1 MNALRIVRFVM
12 LWSVLL
18 PAAAWAQSS
27 EGASIAGI
35 VRDTSGAV
43 MPGVTVEAASPALI
57 EKVRSVVTDERGLY
71 RIVDLRPG
79 TYTVTFTLR
88 GFSIFK
94 REGIELRTSFTA
106 TINAEMKVGSVEDT
120 VTVLEQAPVVD
131 IQNVRQQTTIARETL
146 DAIPTT
152 KRIGQY
158 ASIIPGATYPN
169 ATFQDVGGN
178 QGEGGQFGVHG
189 QRPQDLST
197 NVEGLNQNQQALGVV
212 SFNSQ
217 AFQEVV
223 VETGG
228 TSAEAMTGG
237 VQVNIVSKDGGN
249 RFSGSL
255 SAAYTGPSLQMGN
268 LTDALRARGLKNDI
282 SIRRS
287 YDYGGALGG
296 PIKKDKLWFFMAHRW
311 WGASRYIQGSYFN
324 KAQGTLFYEPDLSR
338 VSHNNEYFEDHS
350 LRLTWQ
356 VSPKHKIVGSFS
368 HQNNCSCPFGLTG
381 VGGINAVKPAPE
393 SRAWHVYN
401 PQFLPLVSWTYTA
414 TNKLVFEAG
423 QSALVLNED
432 SRRQPYVGPNDIR
445 VTDLALNIVYG
456 SDANN
461 NVWSGSYTRRFVTK
475 YNSRFSASYVT
486 GSHNFK
492 TGLTYQRYYLGR
504 PGRYTDLNQI
514 NQARSYT
521 FRNRVPVSVTI
532 WATPFEFLEQTTSL
546 GLFAQD
552 QWTLGRATLNLGLR
566 YDGLNGAVPAQTLP
580 AGIFVPA
587 RDFPAVKDTPNWK
600 NINPRLGMSYDLF
613 GKGKTALK
621 VGLGRYVPY
630 TVTASNNPAA
640 NQAASATR
648 TWDDFTYPVD
658 DPRRGNYIPDCVL
671 GPSVPGANG
680 ECGALSDQTFG
691 QVRAGNTR
699 IADDAQRGFNK
710 QLHNWQGSVSIQQ
723 ELRQGMALNVGYF
736 RTWYGGFLVTKNMA
750 LTPADFD
757 SYCMTVPAD
766 SRLPNAGGKLC
777 GFYDVKPS
785 LFGVTDYVRTQA
797 SNFGKRTEVY
807 SGFDVTLNSRFARGG
822 QFSGGVTVG
831 RTVNDACE
839 IVKNAPETLFAA
851 DNQGPLGA
859 IGGNPIPGT
868 LSTGTAGSWS
878 AAQFCHVAAPWSAG
892 TQIKFLAVYPLPWSF
907 QISATYQNIAGI
919 PITAT
924 YPAPNAQV
932 ASALDRNL
940 ASCRGAATCN
950 ANVNIE
956 LVPPN
961 TRYEDRLNQLDVR
974 FTRIFKLERV
984 RLRGNFDIYN
994 VFNGNAILSENTGYG
1009 LQWLTPYET
1018 MGGRLFKFST
1028 QFEF

>member
-1 MNALRIVRFVM
+1 
-12 LWSVLL
+12 
-18 PAAAWAQSS
+18 
-27 EGASIAGI
+27 
-35 VRDTSGAV
+35 
-43 MPGVTVEAASPALI
+43 TVEAASPALI

-445 VTDLALNIVYG
+445 VTDLAMNIVYG

-658 DPRRGNYIPDCVL
+658 DP
-671 GPSVPGANG
+671 
-680 ECGALSDQTFG
+680 
-691 QVRAGNTR
+691 
-699 IADDAQRGFNK
+699 
-710 QLHNWQGSVSIQQ
+710 
-723 ELRQGMALNVGYF
+723 
-736 RTWYGGFLVTKNMA
+736 
-750 LTPADFD
+750 
-757 SYCMTVPAD
+757 
-766 SRLPNAGGKLC
+766 
-777 GFYDVKPS
+777 
-785 LFGVTDYVRTQA
+785 
-797 SNFGKRTEVY
+797 
-807 SGFDVTLNSRFARGG
+807 
-822 QFSGGVTVG
+822 
-831 RTVNDACE
+831 
-839 IVKNAPETLFAA
+839 
-851 DNQGPLGA
+851 
-859 IGGNPIPGT
+859 
-868 LSTGTAGSWS
+868 
-878 AAQFCHVAAPWSAG
+878 
-892 TQIKFLAVYPLPWSF
+892 
-907 QISATYQNIAGI
+907 
-919 PITAT
+919 
-924 YPAPNAQV
+924 
-932 ASALDRNL
+932 
-940 ASCRGAATCN
+940 
-950 ANVNIE
+950 
-956 LVPPN
+956 
-961 TRYEDRLNQLDVR
+961 
-974 FTRIFKLERV
+974 
-984 RLRGNFDIYN
+984 
-994 VFNGNAILSENTGYG
+994 
-1009 LQWLTPYET
+1009 
-1018 MGGRLFKFST
+1018 
-1028 QFEF
+1028 

>member
-1 MNALRIVRFVM
+1 L
-12 LWSVLL
+12 
-18 PAAAWAQSS
+18 
-27 EGASIAGI
+27 
-35 VRDTSGAV
+35 T
-43 MPGVTVEAASPALI
+43 
-57 EKVRSVVTDERGLY
+57 
-71 RIVDLRPG
+71 
-79 TYTVTFTLR
+79 
-88 GFSIFK
+88 
-94 REGIELRTSFTA
+94 TSFTA
-106 TINAEMKVGSVEDT
+106 TINAEMNVGSVENT
-120 VTVLEQAPVVD
+120 VTVLSEAPVVD
-131 IQNVRQQTTIARETL
+131 LQNVRQQTTIARETL

-158 ASIIPGATYPN
+158 ASIIPGATYTNP
-169 ATFQDVGGN
+169 TFQDVGGN

-189 QRPQDLST
+189 QRGADLST
-197 NVEGLNQNQQALGVV
+197 NVEGLNENQQALGVF

-228 TSAEAMTGG
+228 MSAEAMTGG
-237 VQVNIVSKDGGN
+237 VQVNIISKDGGN

-268 LTDALRARGLKNDI
+268 LTDALRARGLTDDI

-287 YDYGGALGG
+287 YDYGGGLGG

-311 WGASRYIQGSYFN
+311 WGASRYIQGSYYN
-324 KAQGTLFYEPDLSR
+324 KAQGTLFYEPDLNR

-350 LRLTWQ
+350 LRMTWQ

-368 HQNNCSCPFGLTG
+368 QQNNCSCPFGLTG
-381 VGGINAVKPAPE
+381 VGGVNAVKPAPE
-393 SRAWHVYN
+393 SRAYHVYN
-401 PQFLPLVSWTYTA
+401 PQYLPLVSWTYTA
-414 TNKLVFEAG
+414 TNRLAFEAG

-492 TGLTYQRYYLGR
+492 TGFAFQRYNLGR
-504 PGRYTDLNQI
+504 PGRYTDINQI

-521 FRNRVPVSVTI
+521 FRNSVPVSVTI
-532 WATPFEFLEQTTSL
+532 WATPFEFLEHTTNL

-552 QWTLGRATLNLGLR
+552 QWTLGKATLNLGLR
-566 YDGLNGAVPAQTLP
+566 YDSLNGGVPAQQLP

-587 RDFPAVKDTPNWK
+587 RNFSAVKDTPNWK

-613 GKGKTALK
+613 GNGKTALK
-621 VGLGRYVPY
+621 VGLGRYIPG

-648 TWDDFTYPVD
+648 QWDDSTFPVGD
-658 DPRRGNYIPDCVL
+658 SRRGNYIPDCVL

-680 ECGALSDQTFG
+680 ECGPLSDQTFG

-710 QLHNWQGSVSIQQ
+710 QFHNWQGSVSIQQ

-750 LTPADFD
+750 VTPADFD
-757 SYCMTVPAD
+757 SFCITVPAD
-766 SRLPNAGGKLC
+766 GRLSHAGEKLC
-777 GFYDVKPS
+777 GFYDIKPG
-785 LFGVTDYVRTQA
+785 LFGVIDNLRTQA

-807 SGFDVTLNSRFARGG
+807 SGFDITLTSRLAGGG
-822 QFSGGVTVG
+822 QFSGGVSVG
-831 RTVNDACE
+831 RTVTDACE
-839 IVKNAPETLFAA
+839 IVAKVPEALLGTDPAA
-851 DNQGPLGA
+851 NTG
-859 IGGNPIPGT
+859 PGT
-868 LSTGTAGSWS
+868 LSAGTANSWS
-878 AAQFCHVAAPWSAG
+878 PAQFCHVAAPWSAG
-892 TQIKFLAVYPLPWSF
+892 TQLKFLAVYPLPWGF
-907 QISATYQNIAGI
+907 QTSATYQNVSGI
-919 PITAT
+919 PMTAT
-924 YPAPNAQV
+924 YPAPNSQV
-932 ASALDRNL
+932 ASELGRNL
-940 ASCRGAATCN
+940 ASCRGAQTCN
-950 ANVNIE
+950 ANVNLE
-956 LVPPN
+956 LIPPN
-961 TRYEDRLNQLDVR
+961 TRYEDRLQQLDLR
-974 FTRIFKLERV
+974 FTRLFKRERV
-984 RLRGNFDIYN
+984 TLRGNFDIYN
-994 VFNGNAILSENTGYG
+994 VFNGNAILSENAGYG
-1009 LQWLTPYET
+1009 VQWLTPYEV

>member
-1 MNALRIVRFVM
+1 MNASRRVRFVM
-12 LWSVLL
+12 LWSVMLL
-18 PAAAWAQSS
+18 PPAVWTQST
-27 EGASIAGI
+27 GVGTIAGV

-79 TYTVTFTLR
+79 SYSVVFTLP
-88 GFSIFK
+88 GFSTFK
-94 REGIELRTSFTA
+94 REGIELTTSFTA
-106 TINAEMKVGSVEDT
+106 TVNAEMSVGSVAET
-120 VTVLEQAPVVD
+120 VTVLGESPVVD
-131 IQNVRQQTTIARETL
+131 IENVRQQTTIARETL

-158 ASIIPGATYPN
+158 ASIIPGATYTNP
-169 ATFQDVGGN
+169 TFQDVGGN

-189 QRPQDLST
+189 QRGADLST
-197 NVEGLNQNQQALGVV
+197 NVEGLNQNQQALGVF

-217 AFQEVV
+217 AFQEIV

-228 TSAEAMTGG
+228 MSAEAMTGG
-237 VQVNIVSKDGGN
+237 PQVNIISKDGGN
-249 RFSGSL
+249 RLSGSL
-255 SAAYTGPSLQMGN
+255 SMAYTGPKLQMGN
-268 LTDALRARGLKNDI
+268 LTDALRARGLNSDI

-324 KAQGTLFYEPDLSR
+324 KVQGTLFYEPDLNR

-356 VSPKHKIVGSFS
+356 VTPKHKIVGSFS
-368 HQNNCSCPFGLTG
+368 QQNNCSCPFGLTG
-381 VGGINAVKPAPE
+381 VGGVNAVKPAPE

-414 TNKLVFEAG
+414 TNRLAFEAG
-423 QSALVLNED
+423 GSALVLNED

-445 VTDLALNIVYG
+445 VTDLALNTVYG

-475 YNSRFSASYVT
+475 YNSRFGVSYVT

-492 TGLTYQRYYLGR
+492 TGFSLGRYNLGR
-504 PGRYTDLNQI
+504 PDRYTDVNQI

-521 FRNRVPVSVTI
+521 FRNRIPVSVTI
-532 WATPFEFLEQTTSL
+532 WATPFEFLEHTTGL
-546 GLFAQD
+546 GLFVQD
-552 QWTLGRATLNLGLR
+552 QWTVGKATLNLGLR
-566 YDGLNGAVPAQTLP
+566 YDNLSGAVPAQKLP

-587 RDFPAVKDTPNWK
+587 REFPAVKDTPNWK
-600 NINPRLGMSYDLF
+600 NLDPRLGIAYDIF
-613 GKGKTALK
+613 GNGKTALK

-648 TWDDFTYPVD
+648 TWDDYTFPVGD
-658 DPRRGNYIPDCVL
+658 SRRGNYLPDCVL
-671 GPSVPGANG
+671 GPNVPGANG

-691 QVRAGNTR
+691 QVRDGNTR
-699 IADDAQRGFNK
+699 IADDAQTGFNK
-710 QLHNWQGSVSIQQ
+710 SFHNWQGSVSIQQ

-750 LTPADFD
+750 VTPADFD
-757 SYCMTVPAD
+757 SYCITVPAD
-766 SRLPNAGGKLC
+766 SRLRNAGEKLC
-777 GFYDVKPS
+777 GFYDIKPG
-785 LFGVTDYVRTQA
+785 LFGVTDNLRTQA
-797 SNFGKRTEVY
+797 SNYGKRTEVY
-807 SGFDVTLNSRFARGG
+807 SGFDVTLTSRFGRGG
-822 QFSGGVTVG
+822 QFSGGVSVGQTV
-831 RTVNDACE
+831 TDACD
-839 IVKNAPETLFAA
+839 IVKKVPEALFGVDSQTA
-851 DNQGPLGA
+851 NTV
-859 IGGNPIPGT
+859 PGT
-868 LSTGTAGSWS
+868 LSAGTANSWS
-878 AAQFCHVAAPWSAG
+878 PAQFCHVAAPWSAG
-892 TQIKFLAVYPLPWSF
+892 TQLKFLVVYPLPWGF
-907 QISATYQNIAGI
+907 QTSATYQNIPGI

-924 YPAPNAQV
+924 YPAPNSQI
-932 ASALDRNL
+932 RNSLGRDL
-940 ASCRGAATCN
+940 ASCRGALTCN

-956 LVPPN
+956 LSAPN
-961 TRYEDRLNQLDVR
+961 TRYEDRLQQMDLR
-974 FTRIFKLERV
+974 FTRRFQLERV
-984 RLRGNFDIYN
+984 TLRGNFDIYN
-994 VFNGNAILSENTGYG
+994 IFNGSAILSQNSGYG
-1009 LQWLTPYET
+1009 SQWLTPYEI